1 VQYNRCAEKI
11 TKTVAKIDELKEK
24 AMLTIMSVEWLESEL
39 NTSQLKI
46 EKLGA
51 KYSLT
56 EQEKTT
62 LERLFI
68 AHVNLLNRISFE
80 TSNIRSVIKEIDE
93 YGKDF

>member
-1 VQYNRCAEKI
+1 M
-11 TKTVAKIDELKEK
+11 AKIDELKEK
-24 AMLTIMSVEWLESEL
+24 AMLTILSVEWLESEL
-39 NTSQLKI
+39 DTSQRNI

-56 EQEKTT
+56 EQEETT

-68 AHVNLLNRISFE
+68 AHINLLNRISFE
-80 TSNIRSVIKEIDE
+80 TSNIKSVIKEIDE